1 MKTLPGRIGSFTFD
15 RRRLL
20 QSVSPGILGLGA
32 FASGMPSMVAATP
45 GSHSRLAAARNVLVV
60 YEEGGMSQ
68 MDTWDPKPDAPVDHR
83 SPYKPIA
90 SNVPGIHVTSLMPNL
105 SRHVDKLSIV
115 RSMTSARVAGHM
127 EGCREFFKGYRFD
140 STVKFPDI
148 GSVVV
153 DRLGTDCTELPGYV
167 FAPGANMPNHVSNP
181 GFLKADRAP
190 WKLGTRSLGEN
201 VAAKDWC
208 VKALDPQPELNA
220 DRLASRRGL
229 LTQID
234 GSLGEPDPAVELR
247 RSYLSRAF
255 DMLTSP
261 QVQAAVSFG
270 GETEAT
276 LDRYGRD
283 HRGLCYLLGRKLIE
297 AGVRFVCVT
306 VIQPPD
312 LVGRPNYGEPNGVF
326 LNWDHH
332 EGIYQNGPCGGPQG
346 MSNQERYGLPHPVM
360 MPSFDRSFSALLD
373 DLDQRGLLEETL
385 VCYVTEMGRTPRVN
399 KWGGR
404 DHWGRAASIAFAG
417 AGVPGGQ
424 VVGRTDRE
432 AAEVVDGLYTP
443 YDFAETIYRKLG
455 IDTEQRLH
463 LPDGRPIDFTDGGRP
478 MTELFS

>member
-1 MKTLPGRIGSFTFD
+1 MMIEPGRIGSFSFD

-20 QSVSPGILGLGA
+20 HCVVPSLFGL
-32 FASGMPSMVAATP
+32 S
-45 GSHSRLAAARNVLVV
+45 AAASAAPSGHSQRTAARSVLVV

-83 SPYKPIA
+83 SPYKPI
-90 SNVPGIHVTSLMPNL
+90 STTVPGIQVTSLMPNL
-105 SRHVDKLSIV
+105 ARHVDKLSIV
-115 RSMTSARVAGHM
+115 RSMTTARVAGHM

-148 GSVVV
+148 GSVAVEL
-153 DRLGTDCTELPGYV
+153 LGTDCPQLPGYV
-167 FAPGANMPNHVSNP
+167 FAPGANMPNHVSNS

-190 WKLGTRSLGEN
+190 WKLGTKSLGEN
-201 VAAKDWC
+201 VAAPDWR

-220 DRLASRRGL
+220 ERLASRRGL
-229 LTQID
+229 LASINDFPIAGLAAAEQ
-234 GSLGEPDPAVELR
+234 R
-247 RSYLSRAF
+247 NSYMANAF
-255 DMLTSP
+255 DMLTNP
-261 QVQAAVSFG
+261 QVQSALSFR
-270 GETEAT
+270 GESEAT

-297 AGVRFVCVT
+297 AGVRFVSVT

-332 EGIYQNGPCGGPQG
+332 EGIYRDGPCGGPQG
-346 MSNQERYGLPHPVM
+346 MSNQERYGLPHPIM

-373 DLDQRGLLEETL
+373 DLYQRGLLDETL

-404 DHWGRAASIAFAG
+404 DHWARAMSIAFAG

-424 VVGRTDRE
+424 IIGRTDRE
-432 AAEVVDGLYTP
+432 AADVVDARYTP
-443 YDFAETIYRKLG
+443 YDFAATIYRKLG
-455 IDTEQRLH
+455 IDADCRLK
-463 LPDGRPIDFTDGGRP
+463 LADGRPIDLTDGGRP
-478 MTELFS
+478 IPELF